1 MLRAEVNLINL
12 FLQTYFLFKSLIHL
26 NLVSLCEVLRCF
38 RNCALLLRLFDLKLS
53 SERFNLLAELGY
65 DLCVVL
71 NVKVDIEHIPF
82 DDSFD
87 LFRSIRIFQRV
98 SGVLKRNP
106 SRGDISYHYCS
117 TVSSQ

>member
-12 FLQTYFLFKSLIHL
+12 FLQTYFLLKSLIHL

-38 RNCALLLRLFDLKLS
+38 RNSALLLRLFDLKLS